1 MEVFLMSLN
10 DWSEHLQGNGVP
22 YINTNPPGPYSL
34 DKIKEAKKYVTSYW
48 TGKKKDSDDGWDLP
62 LTVKKVANSLI
73 EDVDGNVYIDLNAG
87 ISTANFGYNNPE
99 IWIRAQ
105 EIMNEYGVLGIF
117 PSNDYNLPLMIDAS
131 KKLLSTVPQGPRYR
145 VHYACDGT
153 EANEAAIKTAVSF
166 TGRGCVVS
174 FMGGFFGRTMGS
186 LSCMA
191 QKSRDAD
198 TFRSLRSSN
207 VYYAEGANCPN
218 CIFCDQPEDCNG
230 YCIEKLLKDRVL
242 THQVSPEEVA
252 AFIMEPYTTGGLMN
266 PAPEEFLKSAREICD
281 EYGIV
286 LIFDEVQSGMG
297 RSGKMW
303 VHEHHGVEPDIFT
316 SAKSLGGG
324 VSPLSAAFI
333 RDEIMEEVPAYHGST
348 YGGAPISLAGNMA
361 ALEYMDKHQLLD
373 RVKDLGN
380 VIGKRVSEWDDYHN
394 VWQTR
399 GWGLLRA
406 VDFRED
412 KNKPMVEYK
421 SQIQGELFKQGII
434 TMSGG
439 QGRYLSMLRLIPSF
453 TIPDEHLNI
462 ALDIFENI
470 IRK

>member
-1 MEVFLMSLN
+1 MRIN
-10 DWSEHLQGNGVP
+10 DWSEDLGVNGVP
-22 YINTNPPGPYSL
+22 YIKTDPPGPNSL
-34 DKIKEAKKYVTSYW
+34 EKIQEAKKYITSYW
-48 TGKKKDSDDGWDLP
+48 TGKKKDHGDGWDLP
-62 LTVKKVANSLI
+62 LTVKRTANSLI
-73 EDVDGNVYIDLNAG
+73 EDVDGNVYIDLNSG

-99 IWIRAQ
+99 IWVHAQ
-105 EIMNEYGVLGIF
+105 EIMNDYGVLGIF

-131 KKLLSTVPQGPRYR
+131 KKLLSTIPNGPKYR

-153 EANEAAIKTAVSF
+153 EANEAALKTAVSY
-166 TGRGCVVS
+166 TGRSCVIS
-174 FMGGFFGRTMGS
+174 FMGSFFGRTMGS

-191 QKSRDAD
+191 QKSRDSN
-198 TFRSLRSSN
+198 TFRSMRSSN
-207 VYYAEGANCPN
+207 IYFAEGANCPN
-218 CIFCDQPEDCNG
+218 CLFCDHPDDCNG

-252 AFIMEPYTTGGLMN
+252 AFIMEPYNTGGLMN

-281 EYGIV
+281 DYGIV

-303 VHEHHGVEPDIFT
+303 VHEHHGIDPDIFT

-333 RDEIMEEVPAYHGST
+333 RDEIMENVPAYHGST

-361 ALEYMDKHQLLD
+361 ALEYVKKYKLLEQ
-373 RVKDLGN
+373 VKKMGE
-380 VIGKRVSEWDDYHN
+380 VIENRFIEWVDYQN
-394 VWQTR
+394 VWQAR
-399 GWGLLRA
+399 GWGLLKA
-406 VDFRED
+406 LDFRED
-412 KNKPMVEYK
+412 KNKPLVDYK
-421 SQIQGELFKQGII
+421 TRVQKELFKRGII

-453 TIPDEHLNI
+453 TIPDEQLNI
-462 ALDIFENI
+462 GLDIVEEV
-470 IRK
+470 IRR

>member
-1 MEVFLMSLN
+1 MSLN
-10 DWSEHLQGNGVP
+10 DWSGDLKDKGVP
-22 YINTNPPGPYSL
+22 YIKTNPPGPKSL
-34 DKIKEAKKYVTSYW
+34 DKIHDAKNFVTSYW
-48 TGKKKDSDDGWDLP
+48 TGKKKDPEDGWDLP
-62 LTVKKVANSLI
+62 LTVKRVANSLI
-73 EDVDGNVYIDLNAG
+73 KDVDGNVYIDLNAG

-99 IWIRAQ
+99 IWSRAL
-105 EIMNEYGVLGIF
+105 EIMNDYGILGIF

-131 KKLLSTVPQGPRYR
+131 KKLLSTVPHGHEYR

-153 EANEAAIKTAVSF
+153 EANEAAIKTAVSY

-174 FMGGFFGRTMGS
+174 FMGGFYGRTMGS

-191 QKSRDAD
+191 QKAKDAD
-198 TFRSLRSSN
+198 TFRPLRSNN
-207 VYYAEGANCPN
+207 VYFAEGANCPN
-218 CIFCDQPEDCNG
+218 CLFCDHPDDCNG
-230 YCIEKLLKDRVL
+230 YCIEKFLKDRVL
-242 THQVSPEEVA
+242 THQVGPEEVA

-266 PAPEEFLKSAREICD
+266 PAPEDFLKSAREICD
-281 EYGIV
+281 DYGIV

-333 RDEIMEEVPAYHGST
+333 RDEIMECVPAYHGST

-361 ALEYMDKHQLLD
+361 ALEFMDKYGLLD
-373 RVKDLGN
+373 RVRKLGD
-380 VIGKRVSEWDDYHN
+380 VIGKRSNEWEEYPN
-394 VWQTR
+394 VWQAR

-406 VDFRED
+406 VDFREN
-412 KNKPMVEYK
+412 KNEPAIDYK
-421 SQIQGELFKQGII
+421 IKIQRELFEHGII

-453 TIPDEHLNI
+453 TIPDDQLDI
-462 ALDIFENI
+462 ALDIFEKI